1 MKTLTNYLN
10 ESLILEYKN
19 EFFSRKLDRRKKKPL
34 TLKEIVDTIKDS
46 EVEQEWLDAVNFKME
61 INDKQNTI
69 FIEHPTLSDEKTNN
83 STFVDLEKVVKEHP
97 DYTLTTYLD
106 YTDTNKVYSVV
117 NVKFNK
123 YTKHIDFSLG
133 AFW

>member
-19 EFFSRKLDRRKKKPL
+19 EFFSRKLDRRKKKAL

-46 EVEQEWLDAVNFKME
+46 DVEQEWLDAVNFKME
-61 INDKQNTI
+61 INDKQNTV
-69 FIEHPTLSDEKTNN
+69 FIEHPVLSDEKTNN
-83 STFVDLEKVVKEHP
+83 STFVDLEKVAKEHP
-97 DYTLTTYLD
+97 DYTLMTYLD